1 MNTVQN
7 QANAAATIAA
17 DTPTNVTPDTTGTPP
32 AGGSPVDILTA
43 RLLALVVEMEG
54 VVPELKAHDPLQLQ
68 RVNTTARFAENL
80 IVPTITTV
88 TTVPTPPGL
97 FDVDKGREA
106 LEYRDKVGPVLQRLA
121 VLLSAAT
128 FTLNDKMAGSGEE
141 VLQTYR
147 WAKAAVKNGRR
158 PDLQPYVD
166 EMTRVVKKVLNAR
179 KVKAAAPAP
188 GGTPTTP
195 PASGDTTPPSGA
207 QTFLALHRPVEP
219 QPVDPEQELYD
230 RWAEAIA
237 A

>member
-1 MNTVQN
+1 MTTVQN
-7 QANAAATIAA
+7 QANAAATTAA
-17 DTPTNVTPDTTGTPP
+17 DAAIVTPNATDTPP
-32 AGGSPVDILTA
+32 AGSSPVDILSS

-54 VVPELKAHDPLQLQ
+54 LVPDLKAHDPLQLQ
-68 RVNTTARFAENL
+68 RVNITARFAESL

-106 LEYRDKVGPVLQRLA
+106 LEYRDKVGPVLKRLA
-121 VLLSAAT
+121 VLVSAAT
-128 FTLNDKMAGSGEE
+128 FTLSDMMAGSGEE

-147 WAKAAVKNGRR
+147 WAKAAVKNGKR

-166 EMTRVVKKVLNAR
+166 EMTRVVRKVLNAR
-179 KVKAAAPAP
+179 KVKPAAPAP
-188 GGTPTTP
+188 GGTPATP
-195 PASGDTTPPSGA
+195 PAGA
-207 QTFLALHRPVEP
+207 HTFLAFRQPVEP